1 MSKKCLG
8 CGISL
13 QTTDSSKLGFTK
25 SLDMDYCMRCFRLK
39 NYHENSKLS
48 FIVDNSKILEKVNS
62 GQGKVFFFIDILNI
76 YQENIQL
83 FLKVKLPK
91 ILVISKIDVLPK
103 NISLKVVENYLRN
116 HFHIQE
122 EILFV
127 QRKRNSAKKIYEHI
141 EKDASSNFYFLG
153 LTNAGKSSLLNL
165 LLEELVENSKPITV
179 SEIPNT
185 TLDFIQISLPNR
197 KKIQDSVGFTYDYC
211 FKDFEM
217 LQKILV
223 KKEIRPKNFYLKKE
237 TILSLENQIFLKL
250 DDVNSIT
257 WFGSENL
264 LIKKIYKEKNE
275 EYLSFSVPAKTNI
288 YLKGVGFFYV
298 KNAAVV
304 QIAGLKEEN
313 IAIEPS
319 FLGGNFYG

>member
-1 MSKKCLG
+1 
-8 CGISL
+8 
-13 QTTDSSKLGFTK
+13 
-25 SLDMDYCMRCFRLK
+25 
-39 NYHENSKLS
+39 
-48 FIVDNSKILEKVNS
+48 
-62 GQGKVFFFIDILNI
+62 
-76 YQENIQL
+76 
-83 FLKVKLPK
+83 
-91 ILVISKIDVLPK
+91 
-103 NISLKVVENYLRN
+103 
-116 HFHIQE
+116 
-122 EILFV
+122 
-127 QRKRNSAKKIYEHI
+127 
-141 EKDASSNFYFLG
+141 
-153 LTNAGKSSLLNL
+153 
-165 LLEELVENSKPITV
+165 
-179 SEIPNT
+179 
-185 TLDFIQISLPNR
+185 
-197 KKIQDSVGFTYDYC
+197 
-211 FKDFEM
+211 M